1 MNRYFAIG
9 AYAVLAGMTGLS
21 PAAAGTWPKHTVTD
35 AQRQVGIAEAKLYR
49 DQKNDAAP
57 RSQEYRPD
65 GDYLNYGKTTFHRP
79 SDKLKLDADGLPTML
94 QAGAFQY
101 NPGTIANFALAEHG
115 RKSDKFLVA
124 AEKLRSMQ
132 GADGALRYD
141 YTYRHYT
148 VTHAY
153 APGWISG
160 MDQGLAL
167 SVYARAYLA
176 TKDRAWIDAGDQA
189 LAFLE
194 VPFPDGPMTNLSDL
208 DPSLADYIFFE
219 EYLVDPNV
227 YTLNGYMFTLLGFYD
242 WWKVAGSEKA
252 GDLFAEGIVSLE
264 KLLPYYDIGTFSTY
278 DLGYITHGK
287 PYLMPI
293 KPHVAARYHAFHIA
307 QLRALYSVT
316 GNVTLKNYAEKWQG
330 YVQ

>member
-1 MNRYFAIG
+1 MGYFGGGHQVNRYFAIG

-132 GADGALRYD
+132 GADGALRYG

-176 TKDRAWIDAGDQA
+176 TSSQHGDDGCDASYSEPMRSLLTAAHERLGAACMCAAPRPSRMRTKATVGGRSQRAVQSSAEI
-189 LAFLE
+189 
-194 VPFPDGPMTNLSDL
+194 
-208 DPSLADYIFFE
+208 AD
-219 EYLVDPNV
+219 
-227 YTLNGYMFTLLGFYD
+227 
-242 WWKVAGSEKA
+242 
-252 GDLFAEGIVSLE
+252 
-264 KLLPYYDIGTFSTY
+264 
-278 DLGYITHGK
+278 
-287 PYLMPI
+287 
-293 KPHVAARYHAFHIA
+293 
-307 QLRALYSVT
+307 
-316 GNVTLKNYAEKWQG
+316 
-330 YVQ
+330 